1 MERNDDIKSEFDSLF
16 ENRSI
21 VNKSRLEQKENRF
34 WWL

>member
-1 MERNDDIKSEFDSLF
+1 MEQNENQRSEFDSMF

-21 VNKSRLEQKENRF
+21 VNKSILEQKENSF